1 MQTSNSRA
9 PVWVIIV
16 GSVVGVIGAVIAL
29 FLLIQLIPFGK
40 KHINPPVVVEPK
52 WDSPETRTLAQRAC
66 FDCHSNETVWP
77 VYSNIAPI
85 SWLIAIDIADGRS
98 VINFSDWTAIPG
110 LDTKE
115 IGNVV
120 LEGEMP
126 PGSYLVLHPNARLTP
141 EEAKKLAE
149 GLTKSLAP

>member
-1 MQTSNSRA
+1 MQTSTSKA

-16 GSVVGVIGAVIAL
+16 GSVVGVIGAIIAL
-29 FLLIQLIPFGK
+29 FILIQLIPFGK
-40 KHINPPVVVEPK
+40 SHTNPPVVVEPK
-52 WDSPETRTLAQRAC
+52 WDSPETRALAQRAC

-85 SWLIAIDIADGRS
+85 SWLVAIDIADGRS
-98 VINFSDWTAIPG
+98 VLNFSDWTAIPG

-115 IGNVV
+115 IGTVV

-141 EEAKKLAE
+141 EEAQKLAE